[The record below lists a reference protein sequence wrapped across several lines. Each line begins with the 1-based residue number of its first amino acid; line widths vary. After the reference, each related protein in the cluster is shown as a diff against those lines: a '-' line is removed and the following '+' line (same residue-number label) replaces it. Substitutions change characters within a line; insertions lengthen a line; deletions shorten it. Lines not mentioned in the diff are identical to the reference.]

1 MCAHQPK
8 RFWQRDD
15 DEDRRERVDAAKQD
29 ESLSDEQVKRLARK
43 HLPWKDWLVSEYL
56 IYWYWLAVLA
66 GDLFLLLDT
75 AQRYHVRDAL
85 GIVILIVAFGV
96 LIWLEYRL
104 FDTIWPKSSMERPKE
119 EF

>member
-15 DEDRRERVDAAKQD
+15 DEERRDRVDAAKQD
-29 ESLSDEQVKRLARK
+29 ESLNDEQVMRLARK
-43 HLPWKDWLVSEYL
+43 HLPWKDWLVNEYL
-56 IYWYWLAVLA
+56 IYWYWLAALA
-66 GDLFLLLDT
+66 GDLFLLLDM
-75 AQRYHVRDAL
+75 AQRYHVRDAR
-85 GIVILIVAFGV
+85 GIVILLVALGV

-104 FDTIWPKSSMERPKE
+104 FGTIWPEGKKSRPKE